1 MSERQ
6 FKVNI
11 VQSLLFRQLF
21 VHALFL
27 IDLEY
32 ERAVAVVSLQNLKIC
47 IFQMERQKQIAHKNL
62 RFNLYKLGF
71 TSIMNCIC
79 SLVGVQVTYFISPR
93 VALMIR
99 YVFILYN
106 FWKENMLQVQFD
118 TMLQQQSC
126 LSCGLLSLVPLF
138 VLKYLII
145 LVSVLALIGLL
156 YLVHDKQVLCL

>member
-1 MSERQ
+1 
-6 FKVNI
+6 
-11 VQSLLFRQLF
+11 
-21 VHALFL
+21 
-27 IDLEY
+27 
-32 ERAVAVVSLQNLKIC
+32 
-47 IFQMERQKQIAHKNL
+47 MERQKQIAHKNL

-118 TMLQQQSC
+118 TML
-126 LSCGLLSLVPLF
+126 
-138 VLKYLII
+138 
-145 LVSVLALIGLL
+145 
-156 YLVHDKQVLCL
+156 